1 METIL
6 AGRAEKFNLFWMDMK
21 CIMWRENK
29 SYKMI
34 EAEKNIWTNIYKKI
48 RRWQIRGFYL

>member
-1 METIL
+1 
-6 AGRAEKFNLFWMDMK
+6 
-21 CIMWRENK
+21 
-29 SYKMI
+29 MI